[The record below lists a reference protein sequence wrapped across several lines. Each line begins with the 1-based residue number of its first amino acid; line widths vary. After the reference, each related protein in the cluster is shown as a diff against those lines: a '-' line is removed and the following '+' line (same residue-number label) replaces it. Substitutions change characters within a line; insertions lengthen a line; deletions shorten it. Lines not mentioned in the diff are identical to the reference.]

1 MVLPVV
7 AMILGITLGSLAIQL
22 ERMKLVS
29 AAATISRAIAR
40 GEDETKVRGLAIGR
54 ILTYRN
60 TAELICVELSA
71 SYSLPGLP
79 GLLLPI
85 SDTECARRL
94 GL

>member
-7 AMILGITLGSLAIQL
+7 VMILGITMGSLAIQL

-29 AAATISRAIAR
+29 VAATISRAIAR
-40 GEDETKVRGLAIGR
+40 GEPEQKVLIFLGDRGLR
-54 ILTYRN
+54 YKN
-60 TAELICVELSA
+60 TEELVCAEVSA
-71 SYSLPGLP
+71 SFRLPALPGFP
-79 GLLLPI
+79 FRI